1 MASLFFA
8 GGLSEP
14 LTRVQ
19 TARRLGVSGGWAR
32 CLVADG
38 SLLCLATPLARL
50 ILRAAVE
57 QLAGEPEYSVSAA
70 GAAR

>member
-8 GGLSEP
+8 EGLTEA
-14 LTRVQ
+14 LTRAQ

-38 SLLCLATPLARL
+38 RLLCLATPLARL
-50 ILRAAVE
+50 IRRAAVKL
-57 QLAGEPEYSVSAA
+57 LAGEPEHAVSATR
-70 GAAR
+70 AAR

>member
-38 SLLCLATPLARL
+38 RLLCLAAPLGRL
-50 ILRAAVE
+50 ILRAAGE
-57 QLAGEPEYSVSAA
+57 LLAGEPEHAVSAT
-70 GAAR
+70 GAPR